1 MQKRK
6 RVSLSELA
14 AYFGVS
20 RPTMI
25 AWKKQYERLFTY
37 DPADIASVFDFFSYL
52 VRQKRGTLRRIG
64 KNSRAQDEAAVRAK
78 L

>member
-6 RVSLSELA
+6 RASVSEFA

-25 AWKKQYERLFTY
+25 AWRRQYELLFPY
-37 DPADIASVFDFFSYL
+37 DPGDIYSVFDFFSYL
-52 VRQKRGTLRRIG
+52 LRQKRGECG
-64 KNSRAQDEAAVRAK
+64 EKG
-78 L
+78 